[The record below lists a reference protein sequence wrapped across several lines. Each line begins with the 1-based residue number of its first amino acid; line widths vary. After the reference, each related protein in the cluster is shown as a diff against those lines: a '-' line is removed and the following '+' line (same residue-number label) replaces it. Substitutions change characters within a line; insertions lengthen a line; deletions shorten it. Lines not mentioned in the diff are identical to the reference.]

1 MNAQTKLQQYLTGH
15 DTRVLEERLE
25 LTPDL
30 GFNYKIHS
38 EESLYFLK
46 SPSLQSVKLI
56 TETKTE
62 KVTKYYIN
70 IFQKNGGYIAFI
82 GETDDPNSSKLQT
95 TVYEADS
102 YNTLIKEIYY
112 LTYK

>member
-1 MNAQTKLQQYLTGH
+1 MNTQTKLQQYLTGH
-15 DTRVLEERLE
+15 DTSVLEERLE

-46 SPSLQSVKLI
+46 TPSLQSVKLI

-82 GETDDPNSSKLQT
+82 GEMHGLESSIIKTNL
-95 TVYEADS
+95 YES
-102 YNTLIKEIYY
+102 EY
-112 LTYK
+112 